1 MRLVVCVDRDDDLGR
16 KAGVVGPVVGRQ
28 QVIDAALKLGT
39 ADPEDADTNAMFAA
53 IHLLD
58 QIREAGEEADVVVLT
73 GSPKVGVLS
82 DRRVAEQFDRVLRER
97 PATSAH
103 LVSDGA
109 EDEFLFPILASRVRI
124 DGVRRVYIRQS
135 ASLESTYYTL
145 VRALKDPKL
154 RAKTVLPFA
163 IVLLILGIAAASGV
177 IWWGVIGLSILL
189 GVYLI
194 FWTFDIDEAVIES
207 LRSASTDIRQGSVAF
222 GFGLFAIAL
231 VGVGFLTGY
240 NVYVGHPSDTPIDRV
255 LRFAATGLLSWL
267 FAAEIWES
275 GRAIRQYFLRGHL
288 PRSYPVA
295 TTSIVGIG
303 LVSYGIVYAA
313 ALIENLA
320 ISGFLGPDQLPLIV
334 TLIVGGLALIIG
346 AGAFYQYRKV
356 RRAPTLPGEAS
367 EDAEELST
375 AGDSG

>member
-53 IHLLD
+53 VHLLD
-58 QIREAGEEADVVVLT
+58 QIRETGEDAEVVVLT

-82 DRRVAEQFDRVLRER
+82 DRKVAEQFDRVLRER

-109 EDEFLFPILASRVRI
+109 EDEYLFPILSSRVRI
-124 DGVRRVYIRQS
+124 DGVRRVYIRQA
-135 ASLESTYYTL
+135 ASIESTYYT
-145 VRALKDPKL
+145 VTRALKDPKL

-163 IVLLILGIAAASGV
+163 IVLLILGIAAAEGV

-189 GVYLI
+189 GIYLI
-194 FWTFDIDEAVIES
+194 FWTFDIDEAAIDS
-207 LRSASTDIRQGSVAF
+207 IRSASTDIRQGSVAF
-222 GFGLFAIAL
+222 GFGLFSIAL

-240 NVYVGHPSDTPIDRV
+240 NFYVGHPSDTPIDRV
-255 LRFAATGLLSWL
+255 LEFTATGLTWWL
-267 FAAEIWES
+267 IASGVWET
-275 GRAIRQYFLRGHL
+275 GRAIRRYFLRGTF

-295 TTSIVGIG
+295 MTSIVGIG
-303 LVSYGIVYAA
+303 FVSFGIVNAA
-313 ALIENLA
+313 AYIENLTLH
-320 ISGFLGPDQLPLIV
+320 GLLGPTSLPLII
-334 TLIVGGLALIIG
+334 TLFVSGLALVIG

-356 RRAPTLPGEAS
+356 RGPVSASGEAADAS
-367 EDAEELST
+367 ETLASADDT
-375 AGDSG
+375 A